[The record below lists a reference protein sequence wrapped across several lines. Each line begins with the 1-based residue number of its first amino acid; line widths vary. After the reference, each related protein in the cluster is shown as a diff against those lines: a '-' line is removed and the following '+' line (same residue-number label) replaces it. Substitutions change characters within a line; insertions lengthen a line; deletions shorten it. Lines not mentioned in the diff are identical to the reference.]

1 MKCKILHESR
11 GRIRVHLM
19 CNHMTLHDADI
30 LEYYMR
36 NIDGVT
42 SVKVYDRTQDA
53 IILYKTERKILFVL

>member
-19 CNHMTLHDADI
+19 CKRMTLHDADI

-36 NIDGVT
+36 NKKYYSCFGRI
-42 SVKVYDRTQDA
+42 
-53 IILYKTERKILFVL
+53 FF